1 MQPLRGVGP
10 NNHYKIAIRN
20 NNIVKFDS
28 IELRNAFGLF
38 TTGVTIITANPNGYK
53 PFGVTANSFSSLSL
67 DPPLLLWSLQ
77 KDSDTWD
84 AFAAATQFA
93 VNILS
98 SDQQDMSSR
107 CAKKGDHDLIAD
119 EYEVGESGCVILKS
133 CIASF
138 ECDMGE
144 RYEGG
149 DHIIMVGKVLE
160 FNCHDT
166 DASPL
171 VFQCGQYRSLA

>member
-1 MQPLRGVGP
+1 M
-10 NNHYKIAIRN
+10 
-20 NNIVKFDS
+20 KFDS
-28 IELRNAFGLF
+28 IALRNAFGLF

-84 AFAAATQFA
+84 AFQATTQFA
-93 VNILS
+93 VNILA
-98 SDQQDMSSR
+98 SDQKDMSVR
-107 CAKKGDHDLIAD
+107 YAQKGDHELATD
-119 EYEVGESGCVILKS
+119 EYEMGESGCAILS
-133 CIASF
+133 NCIASF

-160 FNCHDT
+160 VNCNHIE
-166 DASPL
+166 ASPL
-171 VFQCGQYRSLA
+171 VFQSGQYRSLA